1 MRSLLPKPC
10 EHRLRSQRGQ
20 SLIEAILGLVILLIL
35 FHAFAS
41 LIIAAYDLLGNSRT
55 RITARHLGNERIEEI
70 RNLPYADVGVAGGI
84 PPGSLPQLQ
93 STNRNGLDYTV
104 RTAVVFIDDA
114 FDNQAPN
121 DPFPADY
128 KRVRVDV
135 SWTGRFVAG
144 ESVTM
149 ITDVASP
156 TQVGGGTL
164 SILVVDAFVLPVPQ
178 ADVHIINTQVAPQID
193 LNLKTDDN
201 GLIVLPGSPPCNLCY
216 EISVTKEGFTSDKT
230 YSAAE
235 VPVPDK
241 PHANVAEGDLTELS
255 FSIDKPTEV
264 NVSSTRDRDSFY
276 ATLGNQSFQLTGGK
290 VIGSDGGGLPVYKY
304 DELLTTDASGSL
316 LLSDMEWGSYQLT
329 LAGGSRDL
337 AGTNP
342 LRPIALL
349 PDASLDLLFASA
361 SHAAN
366 SLLLAVTDAS
376 GSAIASASAQLTGP
390 GSYDE
395 TIFTGES
402 DVPDFGQALF
412 SQLQSGSFTVQA
424 SKIGFQPANEVV
436 DVSGQTE
443 YLIQLDSL

>member
-144 ESVTM
+144 ESVT
-149 ITDVASP
+149 
-156 TQVGGGTL
+156 
-164 SILVVDAFVLPVPQ
+164 
-178 ADVHIINTQVAPQID
+178 
-193 LNLKTDDN
+193 
-201 GLIVLPGSPPCNLCY
+201 
-216 EISVTKEGFTSDKT
+216 
-230 YSAAE
+230 
-235 VPVPDK
+235 
-241 PHANVAEGDLTELS
+241 
-255 FSIDKPTEV
+255 
-264 NVSSTRDRDSFY
+264 
-276 ATLGNQSFQLTGGK
+276 
-290 VIGSDGGGLPVYKY
+290 
-304 DELLTTDASGSL
+304 
-316 LLSDMEWGSYQLT
+316 
-329 LAGGSRDL
+329 
-337 AGTNP
+337 
-342 LRPIALL
+342 IA
-349 PDASLDLLFASA
+349 
-361 SHAAN
+361 
-366 SLLLAVTDAS
+366 
-376 GSAIASASAQLTGP
+376 
-390 GSYDE
+390 
-395 TIFTGES
+395 
-402 DVPDFGQALF
+402 
-412 SQLQSGSFTVQA
+412 
-424 SKIGFQPANEVV
+424 
-436 DVSGQTE
+436 
-443 YLIQLDSL
+443 